1 MSGMVW
7 ASNLGVILL
16 CLAVWCAVSLLA
28 LSGLLL
34 GTLRAYLVERKMQ
47 KKQST
52 V

>member
-1 MSGMVW
+1 MW

-16 CLAVWCAVSLLA
+16 CIAVWGAASVLA

-34 GTLRAYLVERKMQ
+34 GMLRAYLVERKMQ
-47 KKQST
+47 KKPST